1 MASFTSGV
9 LSGTKKK
16 KKQTKDL
23 DSYLSLNIKNLTQ
36 TLLSKQSL
44 PNINFIFCFLRFV

>member
-16 KKQTKDL
+16 KKDKRFGL
-23 DSYLSLNIKNLTQ
+23 I
-36 TLLSKQSL
+36 
-44 PNINFIFCFLRFV
+44 FIIQY